1 MSEQIKQFLKDCNL
15 DKSTFFYHT
24 LIENSAN
31 LTSIELAL
39 FSQLS
44 NIKNDLRII
53 GEKVQDDANWRGAV
67 TTALVGPGSEEIS
80 RGRALE
86 IIAELKN
93 GKVVE

>member
-1 MSEQIKQFLKDCNL
+1 MSERIKQFLRDCGL
-15 DKSTFFYHT
+15 DESIFPYHT
-24 LIENSAN
+24 LIKDSSN

-44 NIKNDLRII
+44 NIRNDLRVI
-53 GEKVQDDANWRGAV
+53 GEKAQDDANWRGAI

-86 IIAELKN
+86 VIAELKKGRN
-93 GKVVE
+93 K